1 MKKVLFC
8 VFVLFS
14 INVFSQNT
22 VLNTLR
28 ILYFEASYN
37 EQKMD
42 SLSLIV
48 GNEINSNNVFFAYQ
62 GATQVMKAKY
72 TYNPISQFSY
82 LKKGVSILNQA
93 IFKDSTNFEIHF
105 LRFAV
110 EHHIPSFLGFSTHL
124 QTDKKFLLNNLDKI
138 QLMKITTQFGN
149 YLYDFLKISNRFTI
163 NELKRVEAALKKY
176 CLKK

>member
-1 MKKVLFC
+1 MKKILLC
-8 VFVLFS
+8 VFVSFS
-14 INVFSQNT
+14 INVFAQNT

-42 SLSLIV
+42 SLSLILD
-48 GNEINSNNVFFAYQ
+48 NQQNITNVFFAYQ

-82 LKKGVSILNQA
+82 LKKGVIILNQA
-93 IFKDSTNFEIHF
+93 VFKDSANFEIHF
-105 LRFAV
+105 LRFVV

-138 QLMKITTQFGN
+138 EQMKITTQFGN
-149 YLYDFLKISNRFTI
+149 YLYDFLKISDRFTT
-163 NELKRVEAALKKY
+163 NELGRVEVALKKY